1 MISFKKAASI
11 VGISVVLT
19 AVGYYVFKMHFDN
32 NLVVI
37 TEGKVY
43 KTAAIPPDEIDEF
56 VEKYKIK
63 TVIDLRMPGT
73 NDTILNPETPGEL
86 TLEKMAVEAIP
97 NVQYINIPTP
107 QVPEDHSVDAFLKV
121 MDDSTNYP
129 VLIHCYHG
137 TGRAP
142 LFSAIYRIEYEN
154 FSNDEARRNAR
165 FFVPFGSFDH
175 NTPKGEYLK
184 AYQRRRGEN
193 AKKGS

>member
-1 MISFKKAASI
+1 
-11 VGISVVLT
+11 
-19 AVGYYVFKMHFDN
+19 MHFDN

-107 QVPEDHSVDAFLKV
+107 QVPENHSVDAFLKV

-165 FFVPFGSFDH
+165 FFVPFDSFDH

-184 AYQRRRGEN
+184 AYQRRRGDN
-193 AKKGS
+193 TKKGS